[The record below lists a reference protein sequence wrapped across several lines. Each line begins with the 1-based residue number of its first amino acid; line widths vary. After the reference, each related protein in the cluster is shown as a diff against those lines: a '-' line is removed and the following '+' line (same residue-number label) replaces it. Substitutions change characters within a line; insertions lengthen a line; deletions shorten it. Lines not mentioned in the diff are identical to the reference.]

1 MTERPAIL
9 TGPEFLGAD
18 SVRLAVWERRG
29 LEPPVFFAHAT
40 GLHARTWNQII
51 ARIPSRRAIAFDM
64 RGHGLSAKPESPY
77 RWHVF
82 GEDTAALART
92 LGLRGATGVGHSMG
106 GHSLALAAA
115 MAPEAFAELI
125 LVDPVIMPPALYT
138 GRPREPHFARRR
150 RNQWTSPDE
159 MFESFKDRLPFR
171 TWDEA
176 VLRDYCDYGLV
187 PAVDGNGYVLAC
199 PPEIEASIYEAST
212 LHDANIN
219 HRLGEIETPVTVI
232 RAPRFMPSQ
241 EGPMDMTA
249 SLTAPDLATRFQHGR
264 DIVVQHSHFIPM
276 EAPGLV
282 AEHVNGVGASERSR
296 GRQP

>member
-9 TGPEFLGAD
+9 NGPEFLDANG
-18 SVRLAVWERRG
+18 VRLALWERRG
-29 LEPPVFFAHAT
+29 TEPPVFLAHAT
-40 GLHARTWNQII
+40 GLHARTWNQIV
-51 ARIPSRRAIAFDM
+51 ARIPNRRAIAFDM
-64 RGHGLSAKPESPY
+64 RGHGLSAKPEPPY
-77 RWHVF
+77 EWQAF
-82 GEDTAALART
+82 GEDTAALARA

-115 MAPEAFAELI
+115 MVPEAFAELI
-125 LVDPVIMPPALYT
+125 LIDPVIMPPALYT

-171 TWDEA
+171 TWDPA
-176 VLRDYCDYGLV
+176 VLRDYCAYGLV

-199 PPEIEASIYEAST
+199 HPEIEASIYEAST

-219 HRLGEIETPVTVI
+219 DRLGMIAAPVTVI

-249 SLTAPDLATRFQHGR
+249 SLTAPDLATRFRHGQ
-264 DIVVQHSHFIPM
+264 DIVVPHSHFIPM

-282 AEHVNGVGASERSR
+282 AEFVNDLGGGER
-296 GRQP
+296 GR

>member
-1 MTERPAIL
+1 
-9 TGPEFLGAD
+9 
-18 SVRLAVWERRG
+18 
-29 LEPPVFFAHAT
+29 
-40 GLHARTWNQII
+40 LHARTWNQII
-51 ARIPSRRAIAFDM
+51 ARMPNRRAIAFDM

-77 RWHVF
+77 EWHLF
-82 GEDTAALART
+82 GEDTAALARA

-125 LVDPVIMPPALYT
+125 LIDPVIMPPALYT

-171 TWDEA
+171 TWDPA

-212 LHDANIN
+212 LRDANISD
-219 HRLGEIETPVTVI
+219 RLGEIEAPVTVI

-249 SLTAPDLATRFQHGR
+249 SLTAPDLATRFRHGR

-276 EAPGLV
+276 EAPELV
-282 AEHVNGVGASERSR
+282 AEHVNGVGAGERSR
-296 GRQP
+296 GQQP